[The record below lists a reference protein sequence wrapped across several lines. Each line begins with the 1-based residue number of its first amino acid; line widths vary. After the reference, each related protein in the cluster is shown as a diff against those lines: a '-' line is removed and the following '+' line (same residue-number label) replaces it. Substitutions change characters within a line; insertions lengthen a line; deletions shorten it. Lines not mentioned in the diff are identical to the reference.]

1 MEIKKGIEEVMGKY
15 FSGKGIRLL
24 TCLFTAWIIVL
35 TVCLSI
41 NGKPFYELGYFEGIN
56 FAVFI
61 SLVIFACFAL
71 FFAIKSEKALA
82 LLTVI
87 FSALYFIL
95 GASICFDFYFL
106 AGCGG
111 AAAGIVYYSRLEGI
125 KLKISR
131 SVLWI
136 AVSALILIFTAVIG
150 INCCLRYNN
159 FWTPCYD
166 FGIFSQMFY
175 YMKETGLPLVTCE
188 RDGLLSHFAVH
199 FSPIFYLLLP
209 FYIIFPTPHTL
220 MIGQCAVTALGV
232 VPLIKICRNHK
243 LSNLASLAFGICYIL
258 YPAMAG
264 GCNYYIHEN
273 NFLAPLI
280 LWLIYFMEKEKTAL
294 SLVFGLSVLLIKED
308 AAVYASVIAL
318 YFIFA
323 NKNYKCSVSL
333 LIFSIIYFFGVT
345 SYLSAFGDGVMTGRY
360 DNYIYDEGGLFTVI
374 KAVVQNPI
382 YAVQQCMAEQKIK
395 YILQMFVP
403 ILFMPF
409 CTKKTSRLILLI
421 PFILVNIMTNYRY
434 QYDIMFQYGMGSG
447 AILLYMS
454 VLNFSDMGK
463 KRGKLL
469 LSAVICSAIIFVGT
483 FAGWLTYYKSYDG
496 RADERAALEYAVGLI
511 PEDVS
516 VACGTMLLPNFS
528 QRREIYQL
536 ETTEHKADYY
546 VLDLRYEHEEYGIKE
561 FLTDEFEKVY
571 VREGIVGVFERKA
584 DSS

>member
-1 MEIKKGIEEVMGKY
+1 MENKKEIEELIRKL
-15 FSGKGIRLL
+15 FSGKAIKLL
-24 TCLFTAWIIVL
+24 ICLFTAWIIVL

-41 NGKPFYELGYFEGIN
+41 NGKSFYELGYFEGIN

-61 SLVIFACFAL
+61 SSVIFACFAL

-82 LLTVI
+82 LITVI

-95 GASICFDFYFL
+95 GASICSDFYFL
-106 AGCGG
+106 AGCCGVVS
-111 AAAGIVYYSRLEGI
+111 GIVYYSKISGI
-125 KLKISR
+125 KLRISKLA
-131 SVLWI
+131 LWI

-150 INCCLRYNN
+150 ISCCLRYNN

-199 FSPIFYLLLP
+199 FSPVFYLLLP

-232 VPLIKICRNHK
+232 IPLVKICRNHK

-280 LWLIYFMEKEKTAL
+280 LWLVYFMEKEKTAL
-294 SLVFGLSVLLIKED
+294 ALAFGLSVLLIKED
-308 AAVYASVIAL
+308 AAVYVAVIAL

-323 NKNYKCSVSL
+323 NKNYKCSFSL
-333 LIFSIIYFFGVT
+333 LTISILWFIGVT
-345 SYLSAFGDGVMTGRY
+345 SYLSVFGDGVMTGRY

-382 YAVQQCMAEQKIK
+382 YAVQQCLAEQKVK
-395 YILQMFVP
+395 YILQMLVP

-409 CTKKTSRLILLI
+409 CAKKTPRLILFI

-447 AILLYMS
+447 AILLYLS
-454 VLNFSDMGK
+454 VLNFADMGK

-469 LSAVICSAIIFVGT
+469 LSAVICSAVIFVGT
-483 FAGWLTYYKSYDG
+483 FRSWLMYYSDYDSH
-496 RADERAALEYAVGLI
+496 AEKRAAFEYAQELI
-511 PEDVS
+511 PEDAS
-516 VACGTMLLPNFS
+516 VACGTMILPNFS

-536 ETTEHKADYY
+536 ETTKHRAEYY
-546 VLDLRYEHEEYGIKE
+546 VLDLRYEHEEYSIEE
-561 FLTDEFEKVY
+561 FFTDEFEEVY
-571 VREGIVGVFERKA
+571 IREGIVAVFRRKA
-584 DSS
+584 